1 MLDNTVTLSV
11 DEQNDG
17 VGPVNH
23 VYTRFDESQ
32 NRTTYIHS
40 THTLS
45 AKDTLTFYRTLPK
58 PSGNFKGVAK
68 SATKF
73 SKEIA
78 VLGVDGSNIT
88 SALIVEVSISL
99 PVGATA
105 AQAMIARQ
113 KVVSLMDLDAVM
125 VPAMEQQM
133 V

>member
-1 MLDNTVTLSV
+1 MLDNVITLSV

-23 VYTRFDESQ
+23 VYTRFEENL

-45 AKDTLTFYRTLPK
+45 AKDTLSFYRTLPK

-68 SATKF
+68 TATKF
-73 SKEIA
+73 SKDIT
-78 VLGVDGSNIT
+78 VLGADGSNVTAPI
-88 SALIVEVSISL
+88 IVEVSVSL

-105 AQAMIARQ
+105 AQALIARQ
-113 KVVSLMDLDAVM
+113 KAVSLLDLDAVM

-133 V
+133 I